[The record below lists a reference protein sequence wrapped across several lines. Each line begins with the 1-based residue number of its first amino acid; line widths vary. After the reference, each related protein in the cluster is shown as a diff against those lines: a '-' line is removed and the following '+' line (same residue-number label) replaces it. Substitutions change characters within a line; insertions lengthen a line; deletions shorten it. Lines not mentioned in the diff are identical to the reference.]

1 MWRGGEGGVSV
12 AERLC
17 MTVRT
22 DSVGS
27 SFNWL
32 GLELGRGK
40 GYRVRARVRVRVRVW
55 VRVRVTGHVHVLCS
69 RKVQVEAV
77 GRRLGQEEKVRG
89 EVEAC
94 GPCPRRTFV
103 GDGVAGS

>member
-1 MWRGGEGGVSV
+1 MSLAG
-12 AERLC
+12 RLC
-17 MTVRT
+17 NDCAHRL
-22 DSVGS
+22 S
-27 SFNWL
+27 W
-32 GLELGRGK
+32 LELQLVRVRVRVRGK

-77 GRRLGQEEKVRG
+77 GRRLGQEDKVRG